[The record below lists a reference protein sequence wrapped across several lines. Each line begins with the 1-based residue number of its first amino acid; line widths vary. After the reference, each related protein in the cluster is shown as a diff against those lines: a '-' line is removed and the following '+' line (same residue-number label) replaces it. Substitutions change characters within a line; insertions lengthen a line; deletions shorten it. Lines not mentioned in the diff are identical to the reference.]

1 MYQRFL
7 AACLLAAACGQLSAA
22 VDVNAADEAALRS
35 VKGIGPAKARA
46 ILDERARNGPF
57 EDASDLVA
65 RVKGFGGRTLER
77 LQAEGLS
84 VGRPLSVPSSSPPPS
99 IPLSGGVPSRATST
113 SARRAAVAVTHR

>member
-7 AACLLAAACGQLSAA
+7 AACLLAAACGKLYAA

-57 EDASDLVA
+57 EDASDLAA

-77 LQAEGLS
+77 LRAEGLS
-84 VGRPLSVPSSSPPPS
+84 VGRPLSVPSSASPS
-99 IPLSGGVPSRATST
+99 IPVSSCIPSRTASA
-113 SARRAAVAVTHR
+113 SARRASVAVTHR

>member
-46 ILDERARNGPF
+46 IVDERARNGPF
-57 EDASDLVA
+57 EDASDLAA

-84 VGRPLSVPSSSPPPS
+84 VGRPLSVPSSPPPS
-99 IPLSGGVPSRATST
+99 IPVSGGVSSRATSA
-113 SARRAAVAVTHR
+113 SARRAAVALTHR

>member
-57 EDASDLVA
+57 DDASDLAA

-84 VGRPLSVPSSSPPPS
+84 VGRPLSVPSSSPPPM
-99 IPLSGGVPSRATST
+99 PVSGGVPSRAASAA
-113 SARRAAVAVTHR
+113 ARRAAVAVTHR

>member
-7 AACLLAAACGQLSAA
+7 AACLLAAACGKLCAA

-35 VKGIGPAKARA
+35 IKGIGPAKARA

-57 EDASDLVA
+57 EDASDLAA
-65 RVKGFGGRTLER
+65 RVKGVSGRTLER

-84 VGRPLSVPSSSPPPS
+84 VGRALSVPPGAPSST
-99 IPLSGGVPSRATST
+99 PLYGGAPSRST
-113 SARRAAVAVTHR
+113 SAPARRAAVAVTRP